1 MSAVVIDASFGLV
14 QEIKTK
20 WKSIFDGILL
30 ASPKKHRSKA
40 TVRARHQVQS
50 QQFLKKFQFN
60 FNNDEDDDDQDYNKE
75 GDRNGKQNN
84 KQKSNGDKDDQI
96 PTLKA
101 NTKKA
106 YFQLSRDMNMNDTF
120 TRCPLCNG
128 WKLQKQ
134 MCLNCFQ
141 ALHGRSIRVKD
152 PNQKDSSTD
161 A

>member
-20 WKSIFDGILL
+20 LKSIFDGILL

-60 FNNDEDDDDQDYNKE
+60 FNNEDDDNKKE
-75 GDRNGKQNN
+75 DDRNSQQND
-84 KQKSNGDKDDQI
+84 KQKSNSDKDDQL

-101 NTKKA
+101 NTKKV
-106 YFQLSRDMNMNDTF
+106 YFQLSRDTNMNDTF

-152 PNQKDSSTD
+152 PNQNDSSTD